1 MQNTIQ
7 SIAQFFQEAGHAH
20 HQAFIE
26 TDGADPEWPLWYA
39 NYMQARLSELLQH
52 PFTVSEVVYWV
63 IRLDK
68 EYRAKNPSEPW
79 PTHYGKILVAEFL

>member
-1 MQNTIQ
+1 MQATIET
-7 SIAQFFQEAGHAH
+7 IAKFFQEAGHAH

-52 PFTVSEVVYWV
+52 EFTVSEIVYWV

-68 EYRAKNPSEPW
+68 AYRATSPADPW
-79 PTHYGKILVAEFL
+79 PTHYGKALVAEFL